1 MSNILND
8 FIFSSYITSQDTFFD
23 ELLKKRPND
32 QFEISDNNLN
42 VLFNII
48 IEELDFS
55 NNIFFTGQ
63 QIKATHFDIKNG
75 IFIFSGII
83 NNEDTSM
90 IELIRNSIKNRSSNQ
105 FIKQI
110 KITKGFLNTNN
121 EIQVEREFSFKGF
134 ISDFFEFY
142 DNSNNFSFEFVL
154 CRRKILYR
162 DDIFIKRLD
171 NGILAIGKVLEHAKI
186 TIPITKDKKIY
197 QQKSEKGKLQ
207 VGNTFWAIS
216 GIALAVLGVAGTV
229 ASGGTAAIALTIL
242 FGANTIVSN
251 TYSIYLDFNNRDDEM
266 DLDKLYNNP
275 LKFSMGELFAIR
287 GERNRKLG
295 HATYYGTEIF
305 LGTKGLKDLAKG
317 FKVKSLFK
325 TRNIFIKHSVF
336 GKLKGQEQVLMLEKV
351 LFNGYQVVSGVK
363 GLQNNTQEFNES
375 IKEDELPTYK
385 ATLQLD

>member
-1 MSNILND
+1 
-8 FIFSSYITSQDTFFD
+8 
-23 ELLKKRPND
+23 
-32 QFEISDNNLN
+32 
-42 VLFNII
+42 
-48 IEELDFS
+48 
-55 NNIFFTGQ
+55 
-63 QIKATHFDIKNG
+63 
-75 IFIFSGII
+75 
-83 NNEDTSM
+83 M

-229 ASGGTAAIALTIL
+229 ASGGTAPIALTIL